1 MTDTTTTT
9 TCPTCRC
16 VGSEC
21 SACRAEREKQEAAA
35 ARQESIDFIRH
46 ICDKLEENPDLPNLF
61 TDINYYAWGWDHED
75 VKQVLTDLRR
85 ALGGTFDKTYDDGY
99 FRLKAKRGD
108 TRVEFIAQRDAI
120 CERRVVGTEMVEV
133 EEYDAKLLAE
143 VPKVTVTKEQE
154 IVEWIC
160 PEAL

>member
-1 MTDTTTTT
+1 MADTAINTD
-9 TCPTCRC
+9 CDTCRIIEHECYEC
-16 VGSEC
+16 VT
-21 SACRAEREKQEAAA
+21 ERQKQEAAA

-46 ICDKLEENPDLPNLF
+46 VCDKLEENPDLPNLF

-85 ALGGTFDKTYDDGY
+85 ALGGKFDKEYDDGY
-99 FRLKAKRGD
+99 FRLKARHGD

-120 CERRVVGTEMVEV
+120 CERKVVGTETVEV
-133 EEYDAKLLAE
+133 EEYDKELLAE
-143 VPKVTVTKEQE
+143 VPKVTVTKERE

-160 PEAL
+160 PETL